1 MEGPR
6 ARRTRRVYLVGT
18 VGAAIGA
25 AAAAACGA
33 PAAEP
38 SSGSTAA
45 SKQPATV
52 RLNYRADKYIAERA
66 TEFSA
71 ANSRVTVEQ
80 LPNTGYEKLL
90 VLVAAGEMGD
100 LVWDS
105 VGVGAYLYLA
115 SQGHLR
121 AIDGFATRDKF
132 DLRQYYPR
140 TIETARLD
148 GKLYGLPATTHPGTI
163 GLFYNASLFDRAGIK
178 PPSIDWTTEDLVTAA
193 RRLATDVGPDGKA
206 ERWGVAFQTTY
217 TALVCVLRSFG
228 GEYTDPPSF
237 GKKITLDRP
246 AAKQA
251 LQWLFELRHRHRVHP
266 APAAGNVN
274 FADGNL
280 AMYQGITSN
289 IKLAEDVGDRFKV
302 DVTLIPKGPGGKRG
316 SMLHFGLLA
325 INGKTKVADEAWE
338 LQKWLTNKE
347 SAMRQFRLDGGI
359 PGARPDA
366 WNDPEPV
373 RVKPL
378 FKVFRD
384 FMEKEGP
391 GPLPVP
397 WNLRMPEIQQ
407 VSDKQLAP
415 LWTGEQSVDQ
425 VVAAALGPFQS
436 LLDQAR

>member
-1 MEGPR
+1 
-6 ARRTRRVYLVGT
+6 L
-18 VGAAIGA
+18 
-25 AAAAACGA
+25 AACAGSSEGRTDG
-33 PAAEP
+33 PANA
-38 SSGSTAA
+38 STT
-45 SKQPATV
+45 PVTV

-71 ANSRVTVEQ
+71 AHPWITVEQ
-80 LPNTGYEKLL
+80 IPDSGYEKLL

-115 SQGHLR
+115 NQGHLKS
-121 AIDGFATRDKF
+121 IDALATRDKF
-132 DLRQYYPR
+132 DLRQYFPR
-140 TIETARLD
+140 TIETARVD

-163 GLFYNASLFDRAGIK
+163 GLFYNTNMFEQAGIA
-178 PPSIDWTTEDLVTAA
+178 PPSAEWTTDDLLTAA
-193 RRLATDVGPDGKA
+193 RRLTTTPGSDGKA
-206 ERWGVAFQTTY
+206 ERWGVAFQTSY

-237 GKKITLDRP
+237 GKKVTLDRP

-251 LQWLFELRHRHRVHP
+251 LQWLYDLRHRHRVHP
-266 APAAGNVN
+266 TPAAGTVN
-274 FADGNL
+274 FVNGNL
-280 AMYQGITSN
+280 GMQQGITSN
-289 IKLAEDVGDRFKV
+289 IRWAEDARDRFNV
-302 DVTLIPKGPGGKRG
+302 GVTLIPKGPGGKRG

-325 INGKTKVADEAWE
+325 INGKSRVADQAWE

-347 SAMRQFRLDGGI
+347 SAMRQFRVDGGI

-366 WNDPEPV
+366 WNDPEPE

-378 FKVFRD
+378 FRVFRD
-384 FMEKEGP
+384 FMTKEGP

-397 WNLRMPEIQQ
+397 WNLKMPQIQQ

-425 VVAAALGPFQS
+425 AVAAALGPFQS
-436 LLDQAR
+436 LLDEPR

>member
-1 MEGPR
+1 MD
-6 ARRTRRVYLVGT
+6 ASWVKVTRRSYLLEAVAGVAASAVG
-18 VGAAIGA
+18 
-25 AAAAACGA
+25 ACGA
-33 PAAEP
+33 PSAEP
-38 SSGSTAA
+38 SAGNAPA
-45 SKQPATV
+45 SKRPVTV
-52 RLNYRADKYIAERA
+52 RLNYRSDKYIAERA
-66 TEFSA
+66 TEFSTA
-71 ANSRVTVEQ
+71 YPWVTVEQ
-80 LPNTGYEKLL
+80 IPNSGYEKLL

-115 SQGHLR
+115 FQGHLK
-121 AIDGFATRDKF
+121 AIDPFVARDKF

-140 TIETARLD
+140 TIEAARVND
-148 GKLYGLPATTHPGTI
+148 KLYGLPATTHPGTI
-163 GLFYNASLFDRAGIK
+163 GLFYNASMFDQAGLK
-178 PPSIDWTTEDLVTAA
+178 SPTADWTTDDLVTAA
-193 RRLATDVGPDGKA
+193 RRLSGDVGADGKA

-237 GKKITLDRP
+237 GKTFTLDRP
-246 AAKQA
+246 PAKQA
-251 LQWLFELRHRHRVHP
+251 LQWLYDLRHRHRVHP
-266 APAAGNVN
+266 TPAAGTVN
-274 FADGNL
+274 FADGKL
-280 AMYQGITSN
+280 AMFQGITSN
-289 IKLAEDVGDRFKV
+289 IRFAEDAGDRFRV

-325 INGKTKVADEAWE
+325 INGATKVADEAWE

-384 FMEKEGP
+384 FMEREGP

-397 WNLRMPEIQQ
+397 WNLKMPEIQQ

-425 VVAAALGPFQS
+425 VVAAAAGPFQS
-436 LLDQAR
+436 LLSQPR

>member
-1 MEGPR
+1 MG
-6 ARRTRRVYLVGT
+6 
-18 VGAAIGA
+18 IGA
-25 AAAAACGA
+25 AGCGA
-33 PAAEP
+33 QGAAPPE
-38 SSGSTAA
+38 GGATA
-45 SKQPATV
+45 SKQPVTV
-52 RLNYRADKYIAERA
+52 RLNYRTDKYIAERA

-71 ANSRVTVEQ
+71 TYPWITVEQ
-80 LPNTGYEKLL
+80 IPGSGYEKLL

-115 SQGHLR
+115 FQGHLK
-121 AIDGFATRDKF
+121 AIDPFVTRDKF

-140 TIETARLD
+140 TIETARVD

-163 GLFYNASLFDRAGIK
+163 GLFYNVNLFEQAGIS
-178 PPSIDWTTEDLVTAA
+178 PPTSEWTTDDLVAAA
-193 RRLATDVGPDGKA
+193 RRLSTAVGADGKA
-206 ERWGVAFQTTY
+206 ERWGVAIQTSY
-217 TALVCVLRSFG
+217 TALVCVLRTFG

-237 GKKITLDRP
+237 GKKATLDRP

-251 LQWLFELRHRHRVHP
+251 LQWLYDLRHRHRVHP
-266 APAAGNVN
+266 TPAAGAVN
-274 FADGNL
+274 FVDGNL
-280 AMYQGITSN
+280 GMYQGITSN
-289 IKLAEDVGDRFKV
+289 IKLAEDAKDRFKV
-302 DVTLIPKGPGGKRG
+302 DVALIPKGPGGKRG

-325 INGKTKVADEAWE
+325 INGATKVPDQAFE

-347 SAMRQFRLDGGI
+347 SALRQFRVDGGI

-378 FKVFRD
+378 FKLFRD

-397 WNLRMPEIQQ
+397 WNLKMPEIQQ
-407 VSDKQLAP
+407 LSDKQLAP

-425 VVAAALGPFQS
+425 VVTAAMGPFQT
-436 LLDQAR
+436 LLDTPR

>member
-1 MEGPR
+1 MAEASSMTTR
-6 ARRTRRVYLVGT
+6 ITRRAHLL
-18 VGAAIGA
+18 GAAGGLW
-25 AAAAACGA
+25 AAACGA
-33 PAAEP
+33 QQAQQSPAAD
-38 SSGSTAA
+38 TATRR
-45 SKQPATV
+45 PVTV

-66 TEFSA
+66 TEFGA
-71 ANSRVTVEQ
+71 AYPWVTVEQ
-80 LPNTGYEKLL
+80 IPNSGYEKLL

-115 SQGHLR
+115 SQGHLK
-121 AIDGFATRDKF
+121 AIDPYVTRDRF

-140 TIETARLD
+140 TIETARVE

-163 GLFYNASLFDRAGIK
+163 GLFYNATLFEQAGAK
-178 PPSIDWTTEDLVTAA
+178 PPGAGWTTDDLLAAA
-193 RRLATDVGPDGKA
+193 RQLTGAVGPDGKA

-217 TALVCVLRSFG
+217 TALVCLLRSFG

-237 GKKITLDRP
+237 GKRVALDRP
-246 AAKQA
+246 PAKQA
-251 LQWLFELRHRHRVHP
+251 LQWLADLRHRHRVHP
-266 APAAGNVN
+266 APGAPATA
-274 FADGNL
+274 FLDGSV

-289 IKLAEDVGDRFKV
+289 IRFAEDARDRFKV
-302 DVTLIPKGPGGKRG
+302 DVTLIPRGPGGKRG

-325 INGKTKVADEAWE
+325 VNGKTTVPDEAWE

-347 SAMRQFRLDGGI
+347 LAMRQFRLDGGI

-373 RVKPL
+373 REKPL

-384 FMEKEGP
+384 FMEQEGP

-397 WNLRMPEIQQ
+397 WNLKMPQIQQ
-407 VSDKQLAP
+407 VSDQQLAP
-415 LWTGEQSVDQ
+415 LWSGEQSVDQ
-425 VVAAALGPFQS
+425 TIAAAAGPFQA
-436 LLDQAR
+436 LLDEPR